1 MKKTYLKQLF
11 TALLLLCSIVATA
24 KDFEAGG
31 IAYNITDATNLTV
44 EVTYTGPRPNILNR
58 YSGAVTIPASVTYN
72 ETTYSVTTIGS
83 DAFARCTKLTS
94 ITIPNS
100 VISIGERAFSGCG
113 LTSITIPNSVTTIGS
128 AAFMYC
134 TVLTNITIPNSV
146 TSIGGRAFENC
157 TGLTSITIPSSVTS
171 IRYSAFSGCTGLTNI
186 TIPNGV
192 TSIEESAFR
201 GCSSLTSIEIP
212 NGVTSIEGYAFEDCT
227 GLTSITIPSSVTSI
241 GYRAFSG
248 CTGLT
253 SIEIPNGVT
262 SIEESAFYGCSS
274 LNAVHISDLAA
285 WCKIDFEDY
294 PFFYAK
300 NLYLNGELVT
310 ELVIPNGVTEIKN
323 YAFAYY
329 TGLTSVTIPNGVTSI
344 EESAFDGCTGLT
356 NITIPNSVTSI
367 GGSAFSG
374 CTGLTNITI
383 PNSVTS
389 IGRNAF
395 VGCTGLTNITI
406 PNGVTSIGG
415 KAFSGCTGLTNITIP
430 NSVTSIGGNA
440 FDGCTALRELRIEDG
455 DSTLSLSY
463 NSIGKGLFY
472 DCPLETLYLGR
483 NLSYNTSYQCGFS
496 PFYKVATLKNVT
508 IGNSVTIIK
517 EYIFHSCSGITS
529 IEIPGSVTTIGEY
542 AFQYNDLHEVHIP
555 AGVTSIG
562 YYAFTWNVNL
572 QKITMDSDNEVYNIP
587 DNNNIIMKGDSVI
600 FGWQGAVIPEYAICI
615 DNGAFNSIK
624 GITSITIPAGVTQIG
639 EWAFEACSDLAG
651 IYCLSATPATAY
663 STTFRGLYEAVT
675 LYVPIGASAAY
686 RTADYWKNFTNI
698 VEMDFTGIEDIEADG
713 DNALHGVKDA
723 YYDLNGRYVSE
734 PAKGVYIRNGKKV
747 YVE

>member
-24 KDFEAGG
+24 KDFVADG

-44 EVTYTGPRPNILNR
+44 EVTYTGPTSIGGNR

-72 ETTYSVTTIGS
+72 ETTYSVTTIGPR
-83 DAFARCTKLTS
+83 AFARSFRLTS
-94 ITIPNS
+94 ITIPS
-100 VISIGERAFSGCG
+100 
-113 LTSITIPNSVTTIGS
+113 
-128 AAFMYC
+128 
-134 TVLTNITIPNSV
+134 SV
-146 TSIGGRAFENC
+146 TSIGESAFDGC

-171 IRYSAFSGCTGLTNI
+171 IEIATFYGCTGLTNI

-192 TSIEESAFR
+192 TSIGDGAFS
-201 GCSSLTSIEIP
+201 GC
-212 NGVTSIEGYAFEDCT
+212 A
-227 GLTSITIPSSVTSI
+227 GLTSITIPHSVTSI
-241 GYRAFSG
+241 GDDAFSG
-248 CTGLT
+248 CAGLT
-253 SIEIPNGVT
+253 NI
-262 SIEESAFYGCSS
+262 
-274 LNAVHISDLAA
+274 
-285 WCKIDFEDY
+285 
-294 PFFYAK
+294 
-300 NLYLNGELVT
+300 
-310 ELVIPNGVTEIKN
+310 
-323 YAFAYY
+323 
-329 TGLTSVTIPNGVTSI
+329 TIPNGVTSI
-344 EESAFDGCTGLT
+344 GE
-356 NITIPNSVTSI
+356 
-367 GGSAFSG
+367 SAFSG
-374 CTGLTNITI
+374 CTGLTNIEI
-383 PNSVTS
+383 PNGVTS
-389 IGRNAF
+389 IGESAFSGCTGFTNITIPNGVTSIERNAF

-430 NSVTSIGGNA
+430 NSVTSIGRNA

-463 NSIGKGLFY
+463 NSIGEGLFY

-572 QKITMDSDNEVYNIP
+572 QKITMDRDNEVYNIP

-600 FGWQGAVIPEYAICI
+600 FGWQGAVIPEYATCI
-615 DNGAFNSIK
+615 DNGAFNSVK

-663 STTFRGLYEAVT
+663 STTFKGLYEAVT

-686 RTADYWKNFTNI
+686 QTADYWKNFTNI
-698 VEMDFTGIEDIEADG
+698 VEMDLTGIEDIEADG

-734 PAKGVYIRNGKKV
+734 PTKGVYIRNGKKV